1 MKLMKAALVVAMGL
15 SVSGCASMDVATRNA
30 PFVGGKEQQ
39 ILSQPVAVNDI
50 KVNVSRE
57 LRVSEA
63 ELYYPVADI
72 VWRGDVRGD
81 RYEQVSAILSY
92 D

>member
-15 SVSGCASMDVATRNA
+15 SISGCASMDVATRNA
-30 PFVGGKEQQ
+30 PFVGGKEQE

-57 LRVSEA
+57 QSFITL
-63 ELYYPVADI
+63 
-72 VWRGDVRGD
+72 W
-81 RYEQVSAILSY
+81 QILSGAVTHAATAMSK
-92 D
+92 